1 MSSIDSHSPSATK
14 PEHETDVRAHT
25 SEDAGSEHAPVLG
38 QKSPGVV
45 RIEAINAHLTSFDRW
60 FLGIGVFLIAYA
72 YGLDGTVRYTYQV
85 ILGVHFAM
93 HQITN
98 QIRAL
103 LCPQSAS
110 TLCFRLS
117 TSFALS
123 SLLLPNLPLQ
133 RLPTSLVVSSSST
146 CPSSSTFWVR

>member
-14 PEHETDVRAHT
+14 PEHETDVRAHM
-25 SEDAGSEHAPVLG
+25 SEDGGSEHAPVLG
-38 QKSPGVV
+38 EKSPGVV

-85 ILGVHFAM
+85 ITEDLFAIR
-93 HQITN
+93 QITN
-98 QIRAL
+98 QIRVTHCL
-103 LCPQSAS
+103 RSAS
-110 TLCFRLS
+110 TPCFRLS
-117 TSFALS
+117 TLLALS
-123 SLLLPNLPLQ
+123 SLLLLSLPPQ
-133 RLPTSLVVSSSST
+133 RLPMSLVVSNLST

>member
-25 SEDAGSEHAPVLG
+25 SEDASSEYAPVLG

-85 ILGVHFAM
+85 ITEDLFAIL
-93 HQITN
+93 QITN
-98 QIRAL
+98 QIRVTPCL
-103 LCPQSAS
+103 RSVS

-117 TSFALS
+117 TLLALS
-123 SLLLPNLPLQ
+123 SLLLLSLPPQ
-133 RLPTSLVVSSSST
+133 RLPTSLVVSNLST
-146 CPSSSTFWVR
+146 YPSSSTFWVR